1 MADLG
6 WLTERPI
13 AHRGLHDAAN
23 GIVENS
29 RSAIAAAIQ
38 HGYAIEIDLQLTRD
52 GQAVVF
58 HDETL
63 DRLTGEKGPVVERTQ
78 AELAAIR
85 YRDGTDTITPLAG
98 LLEQV
103 GDAVPLVIELKTLW
117 DGADRLERFVADAL
131 ASYRGRAA
139 VMSFDPHAV
148 STLRRMAPDLV
159 RGIVACGFDD
169 TDHWPMLSP
178 WQRFYMRHLLHWHK
192 TKPDFISYHQMGLS
206 GPAPRLARVLGCPVI
221 TWTVRTEAEHARA
234 ARWADQI
241 TFEDFLPVVQAGRAD
256 IQQGAGA

>member
-13 AHRGLHDAAN
+13 AHRGLHDATN

-29 RSAIAAAIQ
+29 RSAVAAAIE
-38 HGYAIEIDLQLTRD
+38 HGYAIEVDLQLTRD

-63 DRLTGEKGPVVERTQ
+63 DRLTPESGPVVERTL
-78 AELAAIR
+78 AELTAIR
-85 YRDGTDTITPLAG
+85 YREGSDTITPLEG

-103 GDAVPLVIELKTLW
+103 GGTVPLIIELKTLW
-117 DGADRLERFVADAL
+117 DGGDRLERCVVAAL
-131 ASYRGRAA
+131 GSYKGRAA
-139 VMSFDPHAV
+139 VMSFDPHAI
-148 STLRRMAPDLV
+148 TTIRRIAPELV

-169 TDHWPMLSP
+169 ADHWPMLSP
-178 WQRFYMRHLLHWHK
+178 WQRFYLRHLLHWNK
-192 TKPDFISYHQMGLS
+192 TKPDFISYDQTRLS
-206 GPAPRLARVLGCPVI
+206 GPAPRLARALGCPMI

-241 TFEDFLPVVQAGRAD
+241 TFENFLPAGS
-256 IQQGAGA
+256 AGAAGG

>member
-29 RSAIAAAIQ
+29 RSAAAAAIE
-38 HGYAIEIDLQLTRD
+38 HDYAIEIDLQLTRD

-63 DRLTGEKGPVVERTQ
+63 DRLTGESGPVVERSL
-78 AELAAIR
+78 AELTSIR
-85 YRDGTDTITPLAG
+85 YRDGPDTITPLAG

-103 GDAVPLVIELKTLW
+103 GGAVPLVIELKTLW
-117 DGADRLERFVADAL
+117 DGSDRLERCVADAL
-131 ASYRGRAA
+131 TTYGARAA
-139 VMSFDPHAV
+139 VMSFDPHALT
-148 STLRRMAPDLV
+148 TLRRIAPGLV

-169 TDHWPMLSP
+169 SDHWPMLSP
-178 WQRFYMRHLLHWHK
+178 WQRFQMRHLLHWNK
-192 TKPDFISYHQMGLS
+192 TKPDFISYDQLGLS
-206 GPAPRLARVLGCPVI
+206 GPAPRLARALGYPVI

-234 ARWADQI
+234 ARRADQI
-241 TFEDFLPVVQAGRAD
+241 TFENFLPALPAGT
-256 IQQGAGA
+256 AGG

>member
-29 RSAIAAAIQ
+29 RSAVAAAIE

-52 GQAVVF
+52 GQAAVF
-58 HDETL
+58 HDESL
-63 DRLTGEKGPVVERTQ
+63 DRLTAESGPVVERTL
-78 AELAAIR
+78 AELTAIR
-85 YRDGTDTITPLAG
+85 YRDGSDTITPLEG

-103 GDAVPLVIELKTLW
+103 GGTVPVIIELKTLW
-117 DGADRLERFVADAL
+117 DGGDRLERCVAEAL
-131 ASYRGRAA
+131 GSYRARAA
-139 VMSFDPHAV
+139 VMSFDPHAI
-148 STLRRMAPDLV
+148 TTIRRIAPKLV

-169 TDHWPMLSP
+169 ADHWPMLSP
-178 WQRFYMRHLLHWHK
+178 WQRFYLRHLLHWNK
-192 TKPDFISYHQMGLS
+192 TKPDFISYDQTGLS
-206 GPAPRLARVLGCPVI
+206 GPAPRLARALGCPMI

-234 ARWADQI
+234 VRWADQI
-241 TFEDFLPVVQAGRAD
+241 TFENFLPAGS
-256 IQQGAGA
+256 AGTTGG

>member
-13 AHRGLHDAAN
+13 AHRGLHDVAN

-29 RSAIAAAIQ
+29 RSAVAAAIE
-38 HGYAIEIDLQLTRD
+38 HGYAIEVDLQVTRD
-52 GQAVVF
+52 GEAVVF

-63 DRLTGEKGPVVERTQ
+63 DRLTDEKGPVVERTL
-78 AELAAIR
+78 AELTAIR
-85 YRDGTDTITPLAG
+85 YRDGADTITPLAG

-103 GDAVPLVIELKTLW
+103 GAAVPLVIELKTLW
-117 DGADRLERFVADAL
+117 DGADRLERCVADAL
-131 ASYRGRAA
+131 ARYQGHAA

-148 STLRRMAPDLV
+148 STMRRIAPGLV

-169 TDHWPMLSP
+169 ADHWPLLSP
-178 WQRFYMRHLLHWHK
+178 WQRFQLRHLLHWNK
-192 TKPDFISYHQMGLS
+192 TKPDFISYDQTGLA
-206 GPAPRLARVLGCPVI
+206 GPAPRLARLFGCPVI

-241 TFEDFLPVVQAGRAD
+241 TFENFLPAVPAGT
-256 IQQGAGA
+256 AGG